1 MEEKKVIK
9 ISLTKFLVIL
19 AIIAIVTIC
28 IIIFIINKNKIIQN
42 QKTSNYLQPQAN
54 NLESTIV
61 FSDEQVKTTL
71 SDYLE
76 LRAHAN
82 CDTLLGN
89 LTEKGKLNYDSSKDT
104 FNNDGIVVTLIKFSD
119 YKNAMLNYVSE
130 REFNKNWTNKQHFGQ
145 NSNGYLTKI
154 EGGGGLREY
163 TINSIS
169 KTNDNTYTAKT
180 SSVVEDGEYYEETEY
195 TFVVTAYNNNC
206 VIDSIEDS
214 TERSSNTSSS
224 YTDEQVKTTLSDY
237 LELRAHANCDT
248 LLGNLTEK
256 GKLNY
261 DSSKDTFNNDGIV
274 VTLIKFSDYKNAML
288 NYVSE
293 REFNKNWTNK
303 QHFGQNSNGYLTKI
317 EGGGGLREYTINSI
331 SKTNDNTYTAKT
343 SSVVEDGEYYEE
355 TEYTFVVTTYN
366 NNCVIDS
373 IY

>member
-195 TFVVTAYNNNC
+195 TFVVT
-206 VIDSIEDS
+206 
-214 TERSSNTSSS
+214 
-224 YTDEQVKTTLSDY
+224 
-237 LELRAHANCDT
+237 
-248 LLGNLTEK
+248 
-256 GKLNY
+256 
-261 DSSKDTFNNDGIV
+261 
-274 VTLIKFSDYKNAML
+274 
-288 NYVSE
+288 
-293 REFNKNWTNK
+293 
-303 QHFGQNSNGYLTKI
+303 
-317 EGGGGLREYTINSI
+317 
-331 SKTNDNTYTAKT
+331 
-343 SSVVEDGEYYEE
+343 
-355 TEYTFVVTTYN
+355 TYN